1 MDEQKLNDLIYEI
14 QRLVDTLGRTKT
26 DTDSPKKKESS
37 TSMTDKS
44 ATQLIAALGILSSK
58 LGGAAR
64 TRKEEIRAANDFANS
79 VTVAASRAEKQ
90 AKKSEDFANAAA
102 ANAEQLKR
110 ASMSAKQIA
119 EEQAAAAK
127 AARQNV
133 IQEAYSHASSGC

>member
-14 QRLVDTLGRTKT
+14 QNLVRTLGRTSDGKPT
-26 DTDSPKKKESS
+26 DPKGSTS

-79 VTVAASRAEKQ
+79 VTVAASRAEKAAEKQ

-102 ANAEQLKR
+102 
-110 ASMSAKQIA
+110 
-119 EEQAAAAK
+119 
-127 AARQNV
+127 
-133 IQEAYSHASSGC
+133 